1 MPLKSKQAHLF
12 SQILMSMTQKP
23 SLANDNQQQPGT
35 NQAHDIKTQSRQ
47 FIKPFSKHAPFL
59 LITFCHIQASKRPFE
74 TGCRKELSLGLYS
87 LLDLCNDHGR
97 SFVLAAL
104 DANAGGRPI
113 FKALVSDW
121 ETNHRFKGEK

>member
-1 MPLKSKQAHLF
+1 LGPDQAHLF

-23 SLANDNQQQPGT
+23 SLANETQTTLETSQGR
-35 NQAHDIKTQSRQ
+35 DIKTQSRQ

-59 LITFCHIQASKRPFE
+59 LVTFCHVQASKRPFQTE
-74 TGCRKELSLGLYS
+74 CRKELSLGLYS

-104 DANAGGRPI
+104 DANGGGRPI

-121 ETNHRFKGEK
+121 EKDHRFKGEK